1 MSTKEKDIMISF
13 PLNIFEMVETK
24 DALEDWLLSQNQE
37 VIDRLLKARQDDI
50 EGKGMDWKDL
60 KEESGLK

>member
-1 MSTKEKDIMISF
+1 MITKEKDIMISF